1 MKNIFNHKW
10 LFGAAALVLGLTAVS
25 CEDQPDKFELTG
37 GTPEVMYI
45 RPVDVEHRDS
55 LLTGAYLDNQ
65 ICIVGKNL
73 TSIHEIYFNDQKAIL
88 NTSLITSNTL
98 LVTVPKGIPNV
109 VTNKIYMI
117 NKAGVSTE
125 YDFNVYVPA
134 PSVRSISCE
143 YAKAGTEATIYGDY
157 FIDDPNVPLS
167 ITFAGNLKVPAE
179 NIKSVT
185 KSAVTFVVP
194 DNWTEGYMNVTTIYG
209 TSRSAYKFHDTTN
222 ILFDWDGSHGGIELA
237 NGWRKGVVHAP
248 GDDEGIDAIDGSY
261 LYFGGTEIK
270 DMTTWA
276 EDNFS
281 FNFWPEESGP
291 NGPLNKRPE
300 FAALLEKYS
309 LDELQIKFECCVPSK
324 SPWSAGGLQMI
335 FSSMDVVSAANM
347 TNGYFSEPSLP
358 RGIWNPWNSVGSY
371 STGDKWQTI
380 SVPFTNF
387 KFTHEGQNCSNP
399 LKADDL
405 AGLVFFVWHGGVE
418 GSPCNPVIL
427 IDNIRVVPVE

>member
-10 LFGAAALVLGLTAVS
+10 FLGAVAAVIGLTAVS

-45 RPVDVEHRDS
+45 RPVDVEHADS

-73 TSIHEIYFNDQKAIL
+73 TSIHELYFNDQKAIL

-98 LVTVPKGIPNV
+98 LVTVPKGIPEV

-143 YAKAGTEATIYGDY
+143 FAKAGSEATIQGDY
-157 FIDDPNVPLS
+157 FIDDPNVPLK
-167 ITFAGNLKVPAE
+167 ITFAGNVEVPKE
-179 NIKSVT
+179 NIVSIT
-185 KSAVTFVVP
+185 KSAVRFIVP

-209 TSRSAYKFHDTTN
+209 TSRSAFKFHDTTN
-222 ILFDWDGSHGGIELA
+222 ILFDWDGSHGGIAIA

-248 GDDEGIDAIDGSY
+248 GDDPGIEAIDGSY
-261 LYFGGTEIK
+261 LYFGGAEIK
-270 DMTTWA
+270 DMSTWA
-276 EDNFS
+276 EDQFS

-300 FAALLEKYS
+300 FAAMLEKY
-309 LDELQIKFECCVPSK
+309 DVDGLQIKFECCVPSK

-335 FSSMDVVSAANM
+335 FSSMEVSSAANM
-347 TNGYFSEPSLP
+347 TNGYFSNTDIP
-358 RGIWNPWNSVGSY
+358 RGIWNPWNSTGSY

-387 KFTHEGQNCSNP
+387 KYNHEGGTCGNP

-405 AGLVFFVWHGGVE
+405 AGLVFFVWNGGVE